1 MEKGIDEH
9 IFPIRFSDCDP
20 KNRLRVSSFFD
31 FMEETAILDAEA
43 HGMGI
48 WKMVQNGYTSVISRL
63 KLRINYIPRWGEKL
77 HVSTWTKSIYNHKVA
92 LRDYSIRDD
101 NGNMIAEATSSWLMV
116 NLQTGHSEDPEQ
128 TPFLPT
134 LYPEKVAI
142 SENLMLLEPRANP
155 RVVMAKTAAFSDIDM
170 NRHVNNCRYADWVLD
185 ALYLDQSMKGKSIRS
200 IQINYLAGIPVG
212 EEIHLVRFDNSN
224 HHAYV
229 FGVNAKDPTRVH
241 FQARIGIAD

>member
-1 MEKGIDEH
+1 
-9 IFPIRFSDCDP
+9 
-20 KNRLRVSSFFD
+20 
-31 FMEETAILDAEA
+31 MEETAILDAEA

-101 NGNMIAEATSSWLMV
+101 NGNMIAEATSSWLIV

-142 SENLMLLEPRANP
+142 SENLMLLEPRA
-155 RVVMAKTAAFSDIDM
+155 KSTCGDGK
-170 NRHVNNCRYADWVLD
+170 NR
-185 ALYLDQSMKGKSIRS
+185 S
-200 IQINYLAGIPVG
+200 
-212 EEIHLVRFDNSN
+212 
-224 HHAYV
+224 V
-229 FGVNAKDPTRVH
+229 FGYRYESACEQLPLCRLGLGRALSGSVDE
-241 FQARIGIAD
+241 G

>member
-1 MEKGIDEH
+1 MEKGIGEH

-20 KNRLRVSSFFD
+20 KSRLRVSSFFD
-31 FMEETAILDAEA
+31 FMEETAILDAEE

-92 LRDYSIRDD
+92 LRDYSIQDD

-116 NLQTGHSEDPEQ
+116 NLQTGHSEDPEL

-142 SENLMLLEPRANP
+142 SENLELLEPRANP
-155 RVVMAKTAAFSDIDM
+155 RVVMTKTAAFSDIDM

-185 ALYLDQSMKGKSIRS
+185 ALYLDPSLKGKSIRS
-200 IQINYLAGIPVG
+200 IQINYLAGIPLG
-212 EEIHLVRFDNSN
+212 EEIHLVRFENSN
-224 HHAYV
+224 HHAYI
-229 FGVNAKDPTRVH
+229 FGVNAKDSTKVH